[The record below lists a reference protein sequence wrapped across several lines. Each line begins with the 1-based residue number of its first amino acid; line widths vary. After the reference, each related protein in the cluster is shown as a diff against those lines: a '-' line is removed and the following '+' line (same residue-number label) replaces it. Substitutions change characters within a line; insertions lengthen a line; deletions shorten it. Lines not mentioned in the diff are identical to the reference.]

1 MAKNDIQDE
10 VTLRRYS
17 PTEQDQEVERVLR
30 STQLEKRGSYKRGNR
45 KGNPLE
51 SSAALPSEQSL
62 KAISNMQMANHQ
74 DYRAIIEL
82 LPEVER
88 GMSILESAILSPK
101 DLLSPKLM
109 YRMREDTV
117 MEYKNEVLT
126 AIQSYLSAN
135 YDLNQRLPSLLRE
148 ALHRKG
154 SYTLAAIP
162 RNTIDALVMEGKERI
177 NMQALN
183 DPAYKDGLYT
193 PLGLLA
199 LPEEKTAPDVTPTML
214 HLNDM
219 LPSNITP
226 ESFRVAGLTD
236 IEITD
241 NFNLVK
247 LPRIKAANRR
257 TSVAAAVRPRVG
269 IKMGESVNMQSA
281 NDEALAQLY
290 KRRDYTAAPAMVLP
304 TGNGSEEVYGK
315 PLEVYWP
322 AEAVIPV
329 HVGGDIKTKVG
340 VILLTDENGEAITG
354 ESVESQ
360 YRVLQS
366 SLRGE
371 TENNQSASIERI
383 REAMGARR
391 AGNISAKIIN
401 KELSTSFKDMVT
413 ADLVARLSN
422 GTYGPEVGISSA
434 DHILDLAFKRMLCER
449 KTRMVFV
456 PEELA
461 TYIAFDYDEFGL
473 GRSRLESS
481 KIIASMRAVLL
492 YSNMNAALIN
502 ASPQQNLVIKL
513 DEDDDD
519 PEGTIEDTIAEF
531 YALNSMRLRPGSTL
545 NSADISKLLQEM
557 GVTIS
562 VQGNSSYPDMEVNLE
577 EQGRSKALIERD
589 LDESLAKRIWLMM
602 GLSPE
607 AVDSSFD
614 VEFAKTIV
622 SNNLFLAKLASELQA
637 TLLFH
642 YSAHAR
648 KLIYSDGN
656 LMTDLITIIQE
667 NTKGLSEQDLMDNLN
682 ELIESFHLALPSTDM
697 AKIETQQEA
706 LENYTSFVE
715 GAIESYVNEE
725 MLDGFVDGELTDAI
739 RPAIRAYRDMM
750 IRDFMR
756 RENILPELQSI
767 ADLDGDDLD
776 LGERFKKHADPIME
790 HMAGLMEHFRKKSRE
805 FDEAE
810 EARIAAEEEKRRLE
824 EEEEEEARRLED
836 EANNPDPDPDDEL
849 TDDGLEDESTNPDE
863 ESLEDI
869 DTETDPTSEDVPEET
884 EGEVETPTDEDGLDD
899 ALGGLGT
906 LDL

>member
-183 DPAYKDGLYT
+183 DPANENGIYT

-199 LPEEKTAPDVTPTML
+199 LPSGESAPDVTPTML
-214 HLNDM
+214 HLDDT
-219 LPSNITP
+219 LPSNIKP
-226 ESFRVAGLTD
+226 ESFRVAGLAD

-257 TSVAAAVRPRVG
+257 TSVAAAVRPHVG
-269 IKMGESVNMQSA
+269 IKMGDNVNMQNA
-281 NDEALAQLY
+281 NPEALAQLY

-371 TENNQSASIERI
+371 TENSQSASIERI

-391 AGNISAKIIN
+391 AGNISAKNIN

-502 ASPQQNLVIKL
+502 ASAQQNLVIKL

-648 KLIYSDGN
+648 KLIYSDGT

-805 FDEAE
+805 FDEEE

-824 EEEEEEARRLED
+824 EEEEEEARRLEE

-849 TDDGLEDESTNPDE
+849 TDGGLEDESTNPDE